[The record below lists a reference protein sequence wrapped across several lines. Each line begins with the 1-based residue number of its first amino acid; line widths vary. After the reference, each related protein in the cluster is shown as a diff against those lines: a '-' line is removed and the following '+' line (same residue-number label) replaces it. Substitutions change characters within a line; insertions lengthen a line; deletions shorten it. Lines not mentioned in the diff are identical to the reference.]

1 MNESFFSKYV
11 LLSRIGKGSFGEIF
25 RCEEVSTSK
34 KKAVK
39 VAIHSNSNVKQLI
52 NEIMTY
58 RQIQGGVGIP
68 NIFWYGNEGN
78 ATVMVM
84 DLLGTNLEDL
94 FNKQKRNFTIKTV
107 LLLADQMISRVE
119 FLHKKGFVHHD
130 IKPENFVFGNSN
142 ENSKI
147 LYLIDYGLSKR
158 YIDQTTGEHITYQDN
173 CFPSGTIRYFSINAH
188 KGIIQSRRD
197 DMESL
202 GYIFIYFL
210 TGRLPWQGAPGDTH
224 SIRSKNVLK
233 IKLENSLE
241 DICYGLPIE
250 FLNYM
255 KDVRS
260 LQFDEEP
267 HYSSYK
273 FMFRNL
279 LLKMNF
285 FYDDMYDWLI
295 HPSKSYQ
302 IYQSPKRVRIQSQD
316 QNQNPNLI
324 QNYDHENKV
333 QENLREGLIQQY
345 KKALKFRNCI
355 PVLRNSSNSITQIHS
370 IIKKPLIK

>member
-1 MNESFFSKYV
+1 MNESFFSKYI
-11 LLSRIGKGSFGEIF
+11 LLSRIGKGSFGEVF
-25 RCEEVSTSK
+25 RCEEISTSK

-39 VAIHSNSNVKQLI
+39 VAIHSNSNKKQLV
-52 NEIMTY
+52 NEIMIY
-58 RQIQGGVGIP
+58 RQIQGGLGIS
-68 NIFWYGNEGN
+68 NVFWYGNEGN

-84 DLLGTNLEDL
+84 DLLGTNLEDF
-94 FNKQKRNFTIKTV
+94 FNQQKRNFSIKTV

-119 FLHKKGFVHHD
+119 FLHKKGFVHND
-130 IKPENFVFGNSN
+130 IKPENFVFGGLN
-142 ENSKI
+142 ENSKV

-158 YIDQTTGEHITYQDN
+158 YINPNTGEHIKYQDN

-210 TGRLPWQGAPGDTH
+210 TGGLPWQGTPGDTH
-224 SIRSKNVLK
+224 SVKCNNVLK
-233 IKLENSLE
+233 LKLENSLE

-250 FLNYM
+250 FLYYM

-267 HYSSYK
+267 HYSNYK
-273 FMFRNL
+273 QLFRNL

-285 FYDDMYDWLI
+285 FYDDIYDWTI
-295 HPSKSYQ
+295 HPSKSFQ
-302 IYQSPKRVRIQSQD
+302 IYQKSKYVPIQSQD

-324 QNYDHENKV
+324 QNLDNEIKI
-333 QENLREGLIQQY
+333 QEKPKELSLIQQH
-345 KKALKFRNCI
+345 KKAYKFRNCI
-355 PVLRNSSNSITQIHS
+355 PVVRN
-370 IIKKPLIK
+370 